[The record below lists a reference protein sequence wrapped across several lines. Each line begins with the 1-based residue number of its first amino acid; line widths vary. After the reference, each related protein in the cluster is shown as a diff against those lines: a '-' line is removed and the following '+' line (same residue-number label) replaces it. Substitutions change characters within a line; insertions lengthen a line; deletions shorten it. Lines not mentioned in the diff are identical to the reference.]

1 MISISPLTILKSN
14 TVAFFSPGRKVFE
27 VKRSGTCVRVCITV
41 SKALGHFSTTM
52 IFAGKDTLRGM
63 CIFFLYYVCNLRL
76 TKWHQTNRLTKQQK
90 TKQKKAQ
97 TSNQKK
103 QKTNKQTN
111 KQTKH
116 TTKQNKNEKTTGTRK
131 ARRRDPD
138 NIIYANNGPAPAS
151 GYFTHFFRSHSLE
164 VMTLICFLKRA
175 YRRNGHD
182 SQSPTP
188 F

>member
-1 MISISPLTILKSN
+1 MTPNQPTD
-14 TVAFFSPGRKVFE
+14 
-27 VKRSGTCVRVCITV
+27 
-41 SKALGHFSTTM
+41 KATKDQTKEST
-52 IFAGKDTLRGM
+52 
-63 CIFFLYYVCNLRL
+63 N
-76 TKWHQTNRLTKQQK
+76 KQPKK
-90 TKQKKAQ
+90 TK
-97 TSNQKK
+97 
-103 QKTNKQTN
+103 NKQTN